1 MNCRQMEFSIFPK
14 HEDLL
19 KKFVEIRL
27 HTDHKDEKLE
37 KAALELQLKMAG
49 TKALPIYILVDPNH
63 PEVPISKIAGAD
75 PPGSS
80 RFSDWLKSGGK
91 QTDDTSGGLWKLI
104 ASCILGGLVALIMP
118 CTYPMI
124 PITIAFFTKQAESRN
139 GKILPLALCY
149 GLGIILCFIVFGVA
163 VGGVIISI
171 AQGAIL
177 NIIFGVVFLVF
188 ALSFFDLFTIRLPAS
203 VNNLASR
210 ASGGSGLVGV
220 FLLGATLVITSFT
233 CTAPVVGTLLAE
245 LAVQE
250 PKSSESP
257 DK

>member
-1 MNCRQMEFSIFPK
+1 MEEFTFPK
-14 HEDLL
+14 HKDLL
-19 KKFVEIRL
+19 KKFVEIRM
-27 HTDHKDEKLE
+27 HTDHTDEKL
-37 KAALELQLKMAG
+37 KRAAVELQEKMAG
-49 TKALPIYILVDPNH
+49 TLALPIYILVDPNN
-63 PEVPISKIAGAD
+63 PGIVVSKLEGAD
-75 PPGSS
+75 PPGST
-80 RFSDWLKSGGK
+80 RFKDWLKSGGE
-91 QTDDTSGGLWKLI
+91 QSEGTSDGLLALI
-104 ASCILGGLVALIMP
+104 LSCILGGLFALIMP

-124 PITIAFFTKQAESRN
+124 PITIAFFTKQAEARD

-149 GLGIILCFIVFGVA
+149 GLGIILCFIIVGVA

-171 AQGAIL
+171 ATGAPL

-203 VNNLASR
+203 VNNLASK

-233 CTAPVVGTLLAE
+233 CTAPVVGALLMG
-245 LAVQE
+245 LSDQE
-250 PKSSESP
+250 PKSSEST